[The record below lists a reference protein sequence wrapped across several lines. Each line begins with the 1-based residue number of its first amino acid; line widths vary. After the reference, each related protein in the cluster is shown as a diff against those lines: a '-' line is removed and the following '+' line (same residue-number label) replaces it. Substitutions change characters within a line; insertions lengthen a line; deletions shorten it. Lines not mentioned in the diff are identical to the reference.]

1 MTKQQSRPMT
11 KQQKAEQQR
20 KQAEFA
26 KEALC
31 QVDLSDATDA
41 ERRTIAAM
49 YRKQFLKAERAI
61 KS

>member
-1 MTKQQSRPMT
+1 MT